1 MIQVI
6 EFESVSRPSRRG
18 SDPVTEVTFA
28 AHQDQI
34 TVLLGEPGSGA
45 STVLRMIN
53 RLVEPVEGRIMING
67 KPLKSLRRK
76 ALRRSQGFLLREGGL
91 FPHRDAADNIAMVP
105 RLKEQGRGKA
115 LIEAGDLLRAVGLDR
130 ETGRTKPSRL
140 TADQRQRVC
149 LARAIAGE
157 PTAVLLD
164 HPFGDLDSGDR
175 AAMQTLLR
183 KLHAERSFTAIVA
196 TDDVDEAL
204 ALADR
209 LVVFSGGRVIDS
221 GPPEALLDA
230 QNTVVAEIVGAER
243 GYRALAYATT
253 IGLPLQRV
261 PVVRDPASAD
271 AGAGATLLVDND
283 AVPQGWV
290 DPDQP
295 GSVLPLGD
303 VFDPG
308 SGSLQDALNASLTSP
323 VGLAVAVTRGT
334 GRYAGVLSAAEIV
347 AAAVEQRTAA
357 VRAGIETAVV
367 ETPVVEPAV
376 TEPVEAE
383 AAEAVPASPRSPEVM
398 VGEADQDQAV
408 DEAAEDTVVTPV
420 AEVEEAGAK
429 PGTTVAR
436 RAQSA
441 VDKVRTGPDADP
453 KTDTEDREPAVAGG
467 GR

>member
-1 MIQVI
+1 MIVVI
-6 EFESVSRPSRRG
+6 EFESVSRPPKRG

-34 TVLLGEPGSGA
+34 TVLLGEPGSGT

-53 RLVEPVEGRIMING
+53 RLIEPVEGRIMING
-67 KPLKSLRRK
+67 NPLKSLRRK
-76 ALRRSQGFLLREGGL
+76 ALRRTQGFLLREGGL
-91 FPHRDAADNIAMVP
+91 FPHRDAVDNIAMVP
-105 RLKEQGRGKA
+105 RLKEHGRGKA
-115 LIEAGDLLRAVGLDR
+115 LVEAGDLLRAVGLDR
-130 ETGRTKPSRL
+130 ATGRTRPSRL

-175 AAMQTLLR
+175 VAMQGLLR
-183 KLHAERSFTAIVA
+183 RLHAERSFTAIVA

-209 LVVFSGGRVIDS
+209 LVVFAGGRVIDS
-221 GPPEALLDA
+221 GPPEAVLDA
-230 QNTVVAEIVGAER
+230 QNPLVAEIVGAER

-271 AGAGATLLVDND
+271 PGAGATLLVDND
-283 AVPQGWV
+283 AKPLGWV
-290 DPDQP
+290 DPDQS
-295 GSVLPLGD
+295 GAVLPLGD

-308 SGSLQDALNASLTSP
+308 SGSLQQALNASLTSP

-357 VRAGIETAVV
+357 VRAGIESAVV
-367 ETPVVEPAV
+367 ESAAAIDTEEVAAAPPEP
-376 TEPVEAE
+376 T
-383 AAEAVPASPRSPEVM
+383 SPRSPEVLAAD
-398 VGEADQDQAV
+398 ADQDPA
-408 DEAAEDTVVTPV
+408 DETAEDTVVTPAADV
-420 AEVEEAGAK
+420 AEADAK

-441 VDKVRTGPDADP
+441 VDKVRDGKDDEP
-453 KTDTEDREPAVAGG
+453 KTDTEDREPVAAGG